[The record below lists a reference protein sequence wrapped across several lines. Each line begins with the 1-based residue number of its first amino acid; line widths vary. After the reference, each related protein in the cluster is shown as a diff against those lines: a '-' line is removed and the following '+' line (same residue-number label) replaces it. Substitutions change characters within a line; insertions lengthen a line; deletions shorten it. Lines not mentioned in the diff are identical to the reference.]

1 VSAVMSGSRLV
12 ATAFV
17 LGFKVTFQDKKDCL
31 FSVKIL
37 TEDSEFCTS
46 IFREFSRKITPC
58 VGCYRLL
65 WPPYDLTTLK
75 TNSSNFS

>member
-1 VSAVMSGSRLV
+1 MSGSRLV

-46 IFREFSRKITPC
+46 IFREF
-58 VGCYRLL
+58 
-65 WPPYDLTTLK
+65 
-75 TNSSNFS
+75 